1 MIVLR
6 QESTRVI
13 VLDQADLL
21 RLQQGPLSIP
31 DGSVMLALS
40 PDLPWT
46 AAAFKEAE
54 ADGSLT
60 TRKIFSILATSVAKP
75 QQGES
80 T

>member
-1 MIVLR
+1 MLVLKNPG
-6 QESTRVI
+6 SCVL

-21 RLQQGPLSIP
+21 RLQSGPFSTP
-31 DGSVMLALS
+31 DGNILIALS

-54 ADGSLT
+54 SDGGLAT
-60 TRKIFSILATSVAKP
+60 QKILAILATSIAKP
-75 QQGES
+75 KQGEG